1 MLACR
6 WVGLAL
12 HLTRYHIL
20 RLFGLC
26 LFVMEIVC
34 VYVCVCVCVCVRACV
49 RVCCS
54 VCTEILLQIVKQKIA
69 IFLRGGYVQVLW
81 LSCVTLA
88 FALFFFVV
96 VRCLHFN
103 EFAFC
108 AACNMLFSTD
118 F

>member
-34 VYVCVCVCVCVRACV
+34 VYVCVCVCVCVRARMCE
-49 RVCCS
+49 RVCAQDS
-54 VCTEILLQIVKQKIA
+54 AEDVCGVLCACLTSCALPINKVGQAAAYWKRPV
-69 IFLRGGYVQVLW
+69 LRRRLVAKW
-81 LSCVTLA
+81 LSDD
-88 FALFFFVV
+88 
-96 VRCLHFN
+96 CLSGLMSFH
-103 EFAFC
+103 
-108 AACNMLFSTD
+108 L
-118 F
+118 